1 MFSAFEGSSANEV
14 WQQIAHAFRTG
25 KFLGT
30 HNSRA
35 GATKEILHAMIAIEN
50 PRQRWIVSRQPT
62 LNLPFAL
69 AEIIWIV
76 RGRND
81 SAFLNYFNRQLPK
94 YAGGGPVY
102 HGAYGFRLRSQF
114 GFDQLERA
122 YSALR
127 SNPDS
132 RQVALQI
139 WDAKSDFPDSEGKAV
154 AADIP
159 CNMTALLKVREGRLE
174 WLQVMRS
181 NDLFRGLPYNIVQFT
196 ALQEILAGW
205 LNLKVGGYHHVSD
218 SLHVYDN
225 TASDIERSLPIIAA
239 DNVDDL
245 AVSKGVSENC
255 FTFLESLVERI
266 IEPDTA
272 MDDLLA
278 DLDKGI
284 PQVYLNMAAVLCA
297 EGARRRKDPK
307 LIERAMEKCSNPIYL
322 QLYNGWR
329 TRTGHGL

>member
-1 MFSAFEGSSANEV
+1 MFSTFEGPTADEV

-25 KFLGT
+25 KFPGA

-35 GATKEILHAMIAIEN
+35 GATKELLHATIAIED
-50 PRQRWIVSRQPT
+50 PRQRWIASRQPS
-62 LNLPFAL
+62 LNLAFAL
-69 AEIIWIV
+69 AEIIWII

-81 SAFLNYFNRQLPK
+81 SAFLNYFNRELPK
-94 YAGGGPVY
+94 YAGNGLVY

-127 SNPDS
+127 HNPDT

-139 WDAKSDFPDSEGKAV
+139 WDAKVDFPDSEGAAV

-205 LNLKVGGYHHVSD
+205 LDLKLGGYHHVSD

-225 TASDIERSLPIIAA
+225 TTGDIERSVPITTVA
-239 DNVDDL
+239 NEDDL
-245 AVSKGVSENC
+245 AVSKSVSEQC
-255 FTFLESLVERI
+255 FAVLESLVERI
-266 IEPDTA
+266 IDPADA
-272 MDDLLA
+272 IDGLLT
-278 DLDKGI
+278 DFDKDM
-284 PQVYLNMAAVLCA
+284 PKAFLNIAAVLCA
-297 EGARRRKDPK
+297 EGARRRKNLK
-307 LIERAMEKCSNPIYL
+307 LVERAMEGCSNPIYV
-322 QLYNGWR
+322 QLYDGWR
-329 TRTGHGL
+329 NRTGTMR